1 MTPST
6 FSAFEN
12 TASTPHIS
20 IKYLIFSPK
29 KIAYG
34 AGGNEVAGRN
44 PQNSMDV
51 KLIIIILSCALLSM
65 ISEGTQ
71 ANDTMEINSI
81 LRQEMN
87 ETLVSPNGIYELGF
101 WQPPG
106 LRDNYYLSIWFRFT
120 PSHNRTI
127 AWTVQSGCEASSCTL
142 ELNDQGNLVIVGTF
156 NNLFWSSQ
164 TTERNVSAAKLLDSG
179 NFVLVTNQQTTVW
192 SSFDYPSNALL
203 PGQKLKVGQRLDS
216 WLSQNDPQKG
226 KFSLRMQL
234 DENLVLYANS
244 NPCWQSNTYKP
255 GDRPEAYARLDKCG
269 SFCIFSASDGHN
281 YQAIQFY
288 NSSLDLGNASVRR
301 MIFLDSYGNL
311 RMYSWDGAN
320 WQTSWQALNGS
331 CQKPVDVAPSPAPVP
346 TTPVP
351 AHAGHPSSA
360 PAPLSNVYCPTNSD
374 ITGCIHCHSRKM
386 KRILVVLLIGILTM
400 FALALTIVCIW
411 MRFFK
416 PKKQNSFIP
425 GDPKFPVAGV
435 GVPFHFSYKTLKI
448 ATGNFREKLGEGG
461 FGSVYKGTLRN
472 KTVVAVKKLEKS
484 SQGNREFEAEV
495 MTIGSVHHMNLVR
508 LLGYCTQGAQHRLL
522 VYEFMENGSLDKHIF
537 GGEENNNRA
546 ILSWQTRFNVALGV
560 AKGVA
565 YCDEQCQS
573 RIVHFDLKPENVLLD
588 SQLQPKVS
596 DFGLAKLM
604 SKDQSGTDTNMR
616 GTRGYL
622 APEWLAD
629 LPITVKAD
637 VYSYGQLL
645 MEIISGRKNL
655 VTTVSLDRLY
665 YPLWAFQEM
674 IKGNISNVA
683 DERLGDEFDVNKLE
697 LLLKV
702 AFRTRVAQGHPW
714 EQWCA

>member
-1 MTPST
+1 
-6 FSAFEN
+6 
-12 TASTPHIS
+12 
-20 IKYLIFSPK
+20 
-29 KIAYG
+29 
-34 AGGNEVAGRN
+34 
-44 PQNSMDV
+44 MDV
-51 KLIIIILSCALLSM
+51 RLITRILSCALLSV
-65 ISEGTQ
+65 ISEAAQ

-101 WQPPG
+101 WQRPG
-106 LRDNYYLSIWFRFT
+106 SKHEYYLSIWFRFT

-127 AWTVQSGCEASSCTL
+127 VWTAQSGCYTSHCRL
-142 ELNDQGNLVIVGTF
+142 KLNDQGSLVIVGSYAD
-156 NNLFWSSQ
+156 NRLHNLYWSSQ
-164 TTERNVSAAKLLDSG
+164 TAQRNVSAAKLLDSG

-226 KFSLRMQL
+226 KFSLRMQF
-234 DENLVLYANS
+234 DQNLVLYANS
-244 NPCWQSNTYKP
+244 YPCWASSTYRP
-255 GDRPEAYARLDKCG
+255 GDRPNTYAQLDEVG
-269 SFCIFSASDGHN
+269 SFCIFYTLAMEIFACIAGT
-281 YQAIQFY
+281 API
-288 NSSLDLGNASVRR
+288 GRR
-301 MIFLDSYGNL
+301 HGRL
-311 RMYSWDGAN
+311 WKA
-320 WQTSWQALNGS
+320 
-331 CQKPVDVAPSPAPVP
+331 PAPGQRLPPLSPVSPVAVP
-346 TTPVP
+346 APIPTPPVP
-351 AHAGHPSSA
+351 ANAGHPSSA
-360 PAPLSNVYCPTNSD
+360 PAPLSNVYSPKDSD
-374 ITGCIHCHSRKM
+374 ITGCMHCHSRKV
-386 KRILVVLLIGILTM
+386 KRIIIFLMIGILPM
-400 FALALTIVCIW
+400 FALAPTISCIW

-425 GDPKFPVAGV
+425 GDPQFPVAGV
-435 GVPFHFSYKTLKI
+435 GVPSRFSYKTLKI

-461 FGSVYKGTLRN
+461 FGSVYKGTLPN

-495 MTIGSVHHMNLVR
+495 MTIGTVHHMNLVR

-537 GGEENNNRA
+537 GGEENNSRA
-546 ILSWQTRFNVALGV
+546 ILSWPTRFNVALGV

-565 YCDEQCQS
+565 YCHEQCQS

-637 VYSYGQLL
+637 VYSYDQMLL
-645 MEIISGRKNL
+645 EIISGRKNL
-655 VTTVSLDRLY
+655 VTTESLDRLY

-702 AFRTRVAQGHPW
+702 AFWCIQDESSSRPSMGAVVRMIEGFLEVFMPPPPKTFSLLKAHYGSSSESASEQLLNRSHP
-714 EQWCA
+714 